1 MSELRQR
8 PGKGA
13 ATSTAPSAVA
23 ATTRSEPDSQPSEPV
38 ASSSDLSHAQ
48 HGALKGGQDSRPFA
62 ERYERWMPLFVFAIA
77 AFARFY
83 RLDSPSGVVFGEV
96 TSGFG
101 VALVFRKA
109 GRC

>member
-1 MSELRQR
+1 
-8 PGKGA
+8 
-13 ATSTAPSAVA
+13 
-23 ATTRSEPDSQPSEPV
+23 
-38 ASSSDLSHAQ
+38 
-48 HGALKGGQDSRPFA
+48 LKGGQDSRPFA